1 MLLSLVRILNSTMK
15 IFVGAD
21 HAGFK
26 LKERLVPFLKKLGH
40 EVKDMG
46 AFEYNENDDY
56 PDFMLP
62 IANEVSQNPK
72 EVRAILVGG
81 SGQGEAMV
89 ANRFKNVRATVWYG
103 GNEEILKLSR
113 EHNDANILSIGAR
126 FVEVEN
132 ALKNVE
138 VWLDIPFTNQERH
151 ERRIKKIDNQ

>member
-1 MLLSLVRILNSTMK
+1 MK